1 MCWRGHPVY
10 DCPVRL
16 SSNLAAIQECL
27 SNCIS
32 SRVWDTD
39 VPYVG
44 GGCVAMLSSSLAQK
58 VKSSFLFSLLGFS
71 STDRVPFL
79 LAPVQSP
86 GDRQPIRDHQT
97 QPCVYQQHKSKPF
110 SLCLHFFKVQVYC
123 LLIGTLQ
130 RVYTVTHCLHCV
142 CCALLII
149 STYGFNKIPNLNVEL
164 LRPRRKKKI
173 SPPIFCIK
181 CALK

>member
-1 MCWRGHPVY
+1 
-10 DCPVRL
+10 
-16 SSNLAAIQECL
+16 
-27 SNCIS
+27 
-32 SRVWDTD
+32 
-39 VPYVG
+39 
-44 GGCVAMLSSSLAQK
+44 MLSSSLAQK
-58 VKSSFLFSLLGFS
+58 VKSSFLFSLLDFS

-149 STYGFNKIPNLNVEL
+149 STYGFNKIPNLTWNSSGQGEK
-164 LRPRRKKKI
+164 RK
-173 SPPIFCIK
+173 SVPQFFVLNAP
-181 CALK
+181 